1 VATLFHKM
9 ANPKIIPKK
18 SSVAGKIPETTDLAL
33 GEVCINHTDRRL
45 YTRNPA
51 TGEVYRLAGAK
62 DAPDRIWMF
71 DLDGDTTYLGYL
83 LYSAF
88 PNNSGSVFDA
98 TAWEIA
104 RTIFNS
110 AGTTSQEASATG
122 AWSSKQSLT
131 YS

>member
-1 VATLFHKM
+1 M

-18 SSVAGKIPETTDLAL
+18 SVLANAVPTVENLAL
-33 GEVCINHTDRRL
+33 GEICVNHTDRRL
-45 YTRNPA
+45 FARNPA
-51 TGEVYRLAGAK
+51 TGEIYKLAGAK

-71 DLDGDTTYLGYL
+71 DLIGDTTYLGYL

-88 PNNSGSVFDA
+88 PNTGSVYDA
-98 TAWEIA
+98 EGWEIV

-110 AGTTSQEASATG
+110 AGTTSTESSTTG
-122 AWSSKQSLT
+122 QWSNKTNLT